1 MMKKR
6 NMLRVATGAAT
17 LAGTTLFMYKAAIRP
32 WHMRWGATD
41 EEVRRAMPGDEIV
54 RHPTYNSTRAIT
66 IDARPKAIWPWLVQ
80 LGQGRGGMYSYEWIE
95 NWLMGLDMHNAER
108 ILPAFQHLRVGDI
121 VPMSPAGTGP
131 RVRAMRPNQFLL
143 LVFDDDAWTWSFGL
157 YPTANHQ
164 TRLVIRNRWDIRGSL
179 PMRLMSVVL
188 DPGDFV
194 MERKMML
201 GIKQRAERMHH
212 EVLAV

>member
-1 MMKKR
+1 MNKHVK
-6 NMLRVATGAAT
+6 LRAATGAASF
-17 LAGTTLFMYKAAIRP
+17 AGTALFAYTTAIRP

-41 EEVRRAMPGDEIV
+41 DEVRRAMHGDDIV
-54 RHPTYNSTRAIT
+54 QHPTYNSTRAIT
-66 IDARPKAIWPWLVQ
+66 INARPKAIWPWLVQ

-95 NWLMGLDMHNAER
+95 NRLMGLQMRNADHV
-108 ILPAFQHLRVGDI
+108 LPEFQHLRVGDI

-157 YPTANHQ
+157 YPTTNHQ
-164 TRLVIRNRWDIRGSL
+164 TRLVIRNRWDIKGSL
-179 PMRLMSVVL
+179 PMLFMSVLL

-201 GIKQRAERMHH
+201 GIKQRAEHVRYG
-212 EVLAV
+212 AVAV